1 MSRWEYVLIAAALLI
16 VTGLILMFEGHVLG
30 ERTVGVAS
38 VIGLLGIILMLMS
51 AVRVA
56 MQKDQQPAMYA

>member
-1 MSRWEYVLIAAALLI
+1 LTRWEYVLIAAALLI

>member
-1 MSRWEYVLIAAALLI
+1 
-16 VTGLILMFEGHVLG
+16 MFDGHVLG

-51 AVRVA
+51 AIRVA
-56 MQKDQQPAMYA
+56 MQKDQQPAKYA

>member
-1 MSRWEYVLIAAALLI
+1 LIAAALLI

>member
-1 MSRWEYVLIAAALLI
+1 LIVSALLI
-16 VTGLILMFEGHVLG
+16 ATGLILMLDGHVLG

-38 VIGLLGIILMLMS
+38 VIGLMGIILMLMS

-56 MQKDQQPAMYA
+56 MQKDQQPAMYV